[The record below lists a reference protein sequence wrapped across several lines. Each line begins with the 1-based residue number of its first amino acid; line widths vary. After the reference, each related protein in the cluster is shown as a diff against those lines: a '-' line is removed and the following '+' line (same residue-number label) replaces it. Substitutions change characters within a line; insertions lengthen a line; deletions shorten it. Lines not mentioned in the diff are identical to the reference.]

1 MYVLNFKYLHIYLG
15 ADTIVAHGAIGVS
28 PGKAI
33 MDTSY
38 VMVDGMVE
46 VDNAN
51 AKACQVCIFF
61 SILFYIYAVMAGL
74 FGEHF
79 FDTPR
84 LQFIM

>member
-1 MYVLNFKYLHIYLG
+1 MYALNFKYLYIYIG

-33 MDTSY
+33 IDSSY
-38 VMVDGMVE
+38 VMIDGMVE

-61 SILFYIYAVMAGL
+61 SFYFMPLWLVCL
-74 FGEHF
+74 ENF
-79 FDTPR
+79 FFNTPR